1 MEQWLFLVRK
11 LAAKVEPWWGKFMS
25 SGGRLIL
32 SNACLAN
39 LPTYAMGLF
48 LLQDGI
54 HAKFDSHRARFYWE
68 GVGPK
73 RKFHLVNWPAICRP
87 KNCGGLGIVNS
98 RLMNVALL
106 LKGVWK
112 MYQDGNQLW
121 RQLINAKYPSAD
133 DIFTASGQRGSQF
146 WRSLHKIK
154 HLFKLGAKHSIRNGR
169 RTRFWMDRWVGDA
182 PLKDRFPGLFSIA
195 YSQMDSVAQVCGS
208 NEPLRFRRQL
218 DQMSTRALEELQAV
232 IVSTVLV
239 EGPDKVSW
247 RFESDGRFSVK
258 SMYARLAQG
267 ATVAHFK
274 DVWAA
279 KVPLKIRIF
288 SWQLVLDRLP
298 SSANIQSRHGP
309 GNGNC
314 SLCGERETADHIF
327 FTCPLAMFAWSVL
340 RQILQCSWCPASF
353 PQFFAIVSN
362 FAGRARRT
370 IWSLFLAQ
378 SWALWLI
385 RNKLTM
391 ESKLIR
397 HPADIIFKTL
407 FCLQQWLILAKPL
420 DRPWLRWLIS
430 ELRRV
435 HALHRPDDS

>member
-1 MEQWLFLVRK
+1 
-11 LAAKVEPWWGKFMS
+11 
-25 SGGRLIL
+25 
-32 SNACLAN
+32 
-39 LPTYAMGLF
+39 
-48 LLQDGI
+48 
-54 HAKFDSHRARFYWE
+54 
-68 GVGPK
+68 
-73 RKFHLVNWPAICRP
+73 
-87 KNCGGLGIVNS
+87 
-98 RLMNVALL
+98 
-106 LKGVWK
+106 
-112 MYQDGNQLW
+112 
-121 RQLINAKYPSAD
+121 
-133 DIFTASGQRGSQF
+133 
-146 WRSLHKIK
+146 
-154 HLFKLGAKHSIRNGR
+154 
-169 RTRFWMDRWVGDA
+169 MD
-182 PLKDRFPGLFSIA
+182 F
-195 YSQMDSVAQVCGS
+195 VAQVCGS

-385 RNKLTM
+385 RNKLSM